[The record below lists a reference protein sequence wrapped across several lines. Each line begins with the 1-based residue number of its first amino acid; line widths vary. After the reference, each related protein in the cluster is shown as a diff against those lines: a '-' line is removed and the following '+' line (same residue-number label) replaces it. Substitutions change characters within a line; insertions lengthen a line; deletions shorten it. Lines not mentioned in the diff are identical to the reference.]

1 MVLSYDFG
9 LMCGV
14 GVGSYFE
21 GSFLGVVLHSPL

>member
-21 GSFLGVVLHSPL
+21 GNFLGFFFA

>member
-21 GSFLGVVLHSPL
+21 GNFLSFFLHSPL